1 MHTYMYWLSC
11 VYFLD
16 PELDPNRPSRKF
28 SSTASLEDHAV
39 EDAEMK
45 EKQRL
50 RQERLMTVNEE
61 DLDQVEVEKKRA
73 QRADE
78 AKLREQ
84 K

>member
-1 MHTYMYWLSC
+1 M
-11 VYFLD
+11 D
-16 PELDPNRPSRKF
+16 PYRPSRKF
-28 SSTASLEDHAV
+28 SAPRPLEDPIDD
-39 EDAEMK
+39 ETK

-61 DLDQVEVEKKRA
+61 DLDHVELEKKKA

-78 AKLREQ
+78 AKRREQ